1 MNTSSPF
8 ERKIRLGS
16 PGLLAKPKNFKGR
29 GGGGGSGSVF
39 VTTGDTTGL
48 GMSTSAW
55 KIFRPAPVYLVSSL
69 ARNSPSCKVGSSE
82 TGATLAFLVP
92 VALLAEVD
100 VRRTVACGV
109 VGGGLLACGSMAAGG
124 GGAPAGLAMRYTTM
138 ARANTPSTVA
148 AIVFFRFSDP
158 RVTTHPSLDRFPV
171 SFAV

>member
-29 GGGGGSGSVF
+29 GGGGGGGGGGSGSVF

-82 TGATLAFLVP
+82 TGATLAFRS
-92 VALLAEVD
+92 EEH
-100 VRRTVACGV
+100 T
-109 VGGGLLACGSMAAGG
+109 S
-124 GGAPAGLAMRYTTM
+124 
-138 ARANTPSTVA
+138 NS
-148 AIVFFRFSDP
+148 S
-158 RVTTHPSLDRFPV
+158 H
-171 SFAV
+171 